1 MSATPTTP
9 TTATATSGPYPD
21 GDPTLRYIDRIQ
33 ADLRRIASRVEDI
46 EKERFRWRDLTREV
60 FASVRRAATV
70 LAWAFAV
77 VAVLGGTARLCFL
90 GSAWGE
96 HARRLAEREA
106 VAYVRATTPT
116 ARVVLVA
123 CRPSHRNFG
132 TDMRCIVT
140 LDGVRGGDLSCDDDE
155 PGYNDGCVSVQSP
168 ANGGQ

>member
-1 MSATPTTP
+1 MSATPTT
-9 TTATATSGPYPD
+9 TTVTSGLSPD
-21 GDPTLRYIDRIQ
+21 GDPTLRHFDSVEAAVRGL
-33 ADLRRIASRVEDI
+33 AARVEDI

-116 ARVVLVA
+116 ARVVLVTCHNA
-123 CRPSHRNFG
+123 TEFLE
-132 TDMRCIVT
+132 MRCTVT
-140 LDGVRGGDLSCDDDE
+140 VDGVRGVDLLCDDDE
-155 PGYNDGCVSVQSP
+155 PGHNDGCVSVQSP

>member
-1 MSATPTTP
+1 MTQLINPGT
-9 TTATATSGPYPD
+9 TTAGPYPD
-21 GDPTLRYIDRIQ
+21 GDRVE
-33 ADLRRIASRVEDI
+33 AEMRRIAARVEDI

-116 ARVVLVA
+116 ARVVLVTCHNA
-123 CRPSHRNFG
+123 TEFLE
-132 TDMRCIVT
+132 MRCTVT
-140 LDGVRGGDLSCDDDE
+140 VDGVRGVDLLCDDE
-155 PGYNDGCVSVQSP
+155 PGHNDGCVTLQGP